1 MYMEECRAQLISNII
16 LVCAVVHSCCI
27 LFGDEWEEEDENN
40 DHDQRDNDEIPL
52 DGDNIREILE
62 AYLSSISYGI

>member
-1 MYMEECRAQLISNII
+1 M
-16 LVCAVVHSCCI
+16 CAVVHSCCI
-27 LFGDEWEEEDENN
+27 LFGDEWKEEDENN